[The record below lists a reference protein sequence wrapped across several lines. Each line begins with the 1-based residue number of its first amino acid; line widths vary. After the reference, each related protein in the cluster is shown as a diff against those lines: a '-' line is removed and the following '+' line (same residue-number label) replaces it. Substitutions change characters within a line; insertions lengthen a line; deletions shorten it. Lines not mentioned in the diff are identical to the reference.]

1 MSDLSKK
8 RHNSSTSSL
17 TDNEEIFTNSNKIDN
32 AIFQNCKQS
41 RLKIVYIHKN
51 DLKKIRFNEY
61 FE

>member
-8 RHNSSTSSL
+8 RHNSSTSSQ
-17 TDNEEIFTNSNKIDN
+17 TDSEEIYTNSNRIDN
-32 AIFQNCKQS
+32 AIFQNCNQS
-41 RLKIVYIHKN
+41 RLKIIYMRKN